1 MKFKSKILPKLLIFL
16 SLYNLS
22 FSIPEYN
29 KEDEKRLDTVK
40 EFYSNVMKD
49 GKSKVNPTPLLADGI
64 NIKTK
69 EPVEWIFP
77 NGEKVKI
84 SNFAINKISLE
95 L

>member
-69 EPVEWIFP
+69 EPVE
-77 NGEKVKI
+77 
-84 SNFAINKISLE
+84 
-95 L
+95 

>member
-49 GKSKVNPTPLLADGI
+49 GKSKVNPTL
-64 NIKTK
+64 
-69 EPVEWIFP
+69 F
-77 NGEKVKI
+77 
-84 SNFAINKISLE
+84 
-95 L
+95 

>member
-64 NIKTK
+64 NIRLCH
-69 EPVEWIFP
+69 
-77 NGEKVKI
+77 
-84 SNFAINKISLE
+84 NKWLILTRNSV
-95 L
+95 